1 MKVTNPVTSA
11 WHMLHKC
18 WFSFFVN
25 KDNTLTTHET
35 CVTLSADMP
44 SFSLCVEQIHLSE
57 AFKLKSSCTNC
68 VSRGKL
74 CTEHSFWASLDST
87 DKRGHEIGQI
97 DWVSFAIGASLVAQM
112 VKNRQSGRLRFD
124 PWVRKIPWRREW
136 LPAPGFLSGEAHRQR
151 KLVGYCP

>member
-1 MKVTNPVTSA
+1 
-11 WHMLHKC
+11 MLV
-18 WFSFFVN
+18 FFLCQQRQCI
-25 KDNTLTTHET
+25 DYTRDLCDAQCRH
-35 CVTLSADMP
+35 A
-44 SFSLCVEQIHLSE
+44 FISLCVEQICLSE

-87 DKRGHEIGQI
+87 NKRGHEIGQI

-112 VKNRQSGRLRFD
+112 VKNHQSGRLRFD

-151 KLVGYCP
+151 KLVGYCL